1 MARVAVDWTK
11 VEMDGSVEPKDV
23 FQTADERIQGIIA
36 GGNAKGGVQR
46 VALTVD
52 EKQFGKAFLKLKEVK
67 AEAIDG
73 ILEVIKGFGI
83 DKVSDVYNNLMRE
96 KTLAFL
102 QTNYGDLEELIKEAI
117 QVCVDKMGMDE
128 AEAREF
134 VIARRIKS
142 GLRVPAA
149 KVAAELPAGSVTA

>member
-1 MARVAVDWTK
+1 MARIAIDWTK

-23 FQTADERIQGIIA
+23 FAQADERIQGIIA

-67 AEAIDG
+67 ESALDG
-73 ILEVIKGFGI
+73 ILAVLKTGG
-83 DKVSDVYNNLMRE
+83 VDVVVDAYNDWMRA
-96 KTLAFL
+96 KTLGFL
-102 QTNYGDLEELIKEAI
+102 QREYGDLEQLIKDAVK
-117 QVCVDKMGMDE
+117 VCVDSMEMDE

-134 VIARRIKS
+134 VISRRKAK
-142 GLRVPAA
+142 GLRVPGET
-149 KVAAELPAGSVTA
+149 KAEIPADAISA